1 MEPNFFKMFILQQ
14 REGISSFDDLYQ
26 SEANP
31 NTAEYI
37 AGQLNISVSQ
47 GIVSGIQMIR

>member
-31 NTAEYI
+31 NTVEYI

-47 GIVSGIQMIR
+47 GIVSGI